1 MLLHSRVQIFVISRA
16 AGLNVLP
23 LSDTT
28 NEGLPRLAVNLLK
41 LLRNVLAV
49 RSGARSKWMAL
60 VTQHALMQIQTFRS
74 GLLRKG
80 SLHRGVLQ
88 GQLRHR

>member
-1 MLLHSRVQIFVISRA
+1 MISRA

-41 LLRNVLAV
+41 LLRNTLAV
-49 RSGARSKWMAL
+49 RSGTRPKWRAL
-60 VTQHALMQIQTFRS
+60 VTQQ
-74 GLLRKG
+74 
-80 SLHRGVLQ
+80 V
-88 GQLRHR
+88 